1 MTAIADKP
9 SSQQPSRGRFSR
21 PTATTGWASW
31 LTTTDHKK
39 IGILYFFATFFFFL
53 VGGLEALVIR
63 SQLAGPAGSLVTSNQ
78 YSQIFTMHGLTMIF
92 FVVMPMGTGVFGNYL
107 MPIMIGARDVAFPR
121 LNALSFWVFV
131 AGGVFLYSSALLGGT
146 PDGSWVN
153 YASLQGVGPDPEN
166 LSLLGDAIHSRR
178 MLFYSLGLQIAG
190 IASLATAV
198 NFVVT
203 ILNMR
208 APGMTLMRMPVFV
221 WMTLVTAF
229 LLLFAMPVIGVALW
243 MVMFDVGYAANFF
256 RPEGGG
262 DPVLW
267 QHLFWL
273 FGHPEVYIMVLPAFG
288 IVSEVL
294 PVFSRKPLFGYA
306 AVVFSGIAIGF
317 IGWGVWAHHMFTTG
331 LGPIANAAFGITSMI
346 IAVPTGIKIFNWIGT
361 LWGGH
366 LKFHTPMLFA
376 IGLVSMFTI
385 GGLSGVTHAVVPA
398 NAQQHDTYYVVAH
411 FHYVLFGGAI
421 FGLFAGVYYWFPKAT
436 GRLLRESLGKI
447 HFWMMLI
454 GFNLTF
460 GPQHILGLNGMPRR
474 IYTYESGMGWDLWNL
489 VSTIGAF
496 VIALSILVFLIN
508 LVISIRAGA
517 VASDDPWDART
528 LEWTVPSP
536 PPQHNFDV
544 VPTVTARDELWHRK
558 YAGKEADIP
567 KRVPSGA
574 SADHADAGAADARAT
589 AGAEVPAGI
598 HLPDPSYW
606 PLVLSVGLPIAGWGV
621 IFGQPVVIGL
631 GLVWTLVSMLA
642 WALEPS
648 VEESH

>member
-1 MTAIADKP
+1 
-9 SSQQPSRGRFSR
+9 
-21 PTATTGWASW
+21 
-31 LTTTDHKK
+31 
-39 IGILYFFATFFFFL
+39 
-53 VGGLEALVIR
+53 
-63 SQLAGPAGSLVTSNQ
+63 
-78 YSQIFTMHGLTMIF
+78 
-92 FVVMPMGTGVFGNYL
+92 
-107 MPIMIGARDVAFPR
+107 
-121 LNALSFWVFV
+121 
-131 AGGVFLYSSALLGGT
+131 
-146 PDGSWVN
+146 
-153 YASLQGVGPDPEN
+153 
-166 LSLLGDAIHSRR
+166 
-178 MLFYSLGLQIAG
+178 
-190 IASLATAV
+190 
-198 NFVVT
+198 
-203 ILNMR
+203 
-208 APGMTLMRMPVFV
+208 
-221 WMTLVTAF
+221 
-229 LLLFAMPVIGVALW
+229 
-243 MVMFDVGYAANFF
+243 
-256 RPEGGG
+256 
-262 DPVLW
+262 
-267 QHLFWL
+267 
-273 FGHPEVYIMVLPAFG
+273 
-288 IVSEVL
+288 
-294 PVFSRKPLFGYA
+294 
-306 AVVFSGIAIGF
+306 
-317 IGWGVWAHHMFTTG
+317 
-331 LGPIANAAFGITSMI
+331 
-346 IAVPTGIKIFNWIGT
+346 
-361 LWGGH
+361 
-366 LKFHTPMLFA
+366 
-376 IGLVSMFTI
+376 MFTI